1 MLKQINK
8 IFVLIYVLLSF
19 LFCPV
24 VMADLANTN
33 QTENNKMELIQNDVR
48 VNDLD
53 IEPINVQDVK
63 KDVIPDPHKESKKV
77 MALFLKTMLGVAI
90 CAVLLYIVLLFVKK
104 FYSSAFVSEED
115 EYENL
120 DLSTPDNKQEALKSF
135 LNRSIK

>member
-1 MLKQINK
+1 MLKQISK
-8 IFVLIYVLLSF
+8 IFVLVYAILS
-19 LFCPV
+19 LGICPV
-24 VMADLANTN
+24 VMAEITTPN
-33 QTENNKMELIQNDVR
+33 QSDSSKMELIQNDVR
-48 VNDLD
+48 VDDLD

-90 CAVLLYIVLLFVKK
+90 CAVILYIVLLFVKK
-104 FYSSAFVSEED
+104 FYSSAFVVEED

-120 DLSTPDNKQEALKSF
+120 DLSTPDNKQDALKSF